1 MNQNRIRQRSS
12 RDTEGDAQRILG
24 KLEATGRDLRIV
36 RLVANWSAG
45 LRPFVLSSDALLFR
59 GALDPH
65 VREIIVLYIA
75 ARLGNDYEWDEHVPM
90 SERAGVTDA
99 ERAALRAAV
108 EGSDEPIL
116 RTTFDPVI
124 VDALELATSLLS
136 DSTVDLDA
144 WDRACE
150 SLGRESALEILFVVA
165 WWGAY
170 VPLIANTLLS
180 LEQPPSP

>member
-1 MNQNRIRQRSS
+1 MNQNRIYQRSS
-12 RDTEGDAQRILG
+12 HDTEGDAQRILG

-59 GALDPH
+59 GALDPR
-65 VREIIVLYIA
+65 VREIVVLYTA

-90 SERAGVTDA
+90 SERAGVTET
-99 ERAALRAAV
+99 ERAAIRAAV
-108 EGSDEPIL
+108 DRPNEQSL
-116 RTTFDPVI
+116 KTTFDAAI
-124 VDALELATSLLS
+124 VDALSLAASLLS
-136 DSTVDLDA
+136 DPTVDLDA

-150 SLGRESALEILFVVA
+150 SLGRDSALEILFAVA

-180 LEQPPSP
+180 LEEAPR